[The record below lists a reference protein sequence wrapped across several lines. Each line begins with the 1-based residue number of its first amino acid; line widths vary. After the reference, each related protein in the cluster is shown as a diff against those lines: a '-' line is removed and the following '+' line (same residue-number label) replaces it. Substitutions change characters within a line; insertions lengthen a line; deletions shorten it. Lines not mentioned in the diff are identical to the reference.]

1 MGVRMLVLVLISIS
15 SLSGSV
21 DCKRPSVVNIG
32 AVFTY
37 NSTIG
42 RVAKVAIEAAVRDI
56 NANSS
61 VLGGTKLN
69 LIMEDSHCSVFIG
82 SIGAF
87 RLLNQGAVAII
98 GPQSSAIAHMISFVS
113 SGLQV
118 PLVSFAATDPTLSSL
133 QFPFFLRSTLSDSYQ
148 MTAIADLIC
157 FYQWRQ
163 VIAVYMDDDYG
174 RNGISFLDDELAK
187 KMSKVYKIALPV
199 GATQRNIS
207 DLLGKSKMLGP
218 RVYVIHVNPGSGLKI
233 LSTAYDLHMMTDRY
247 VWLATDW
254 LFATL
259 DSLDSSECRSL
270 SFLQGVIGL
279 RQHTQPS
286 DKKNDFLSGWKKIL
300 REGAATSELNVYGL
314 YAYDTVWTV
323 AYALNAFFSESNNIS
338 FSSNEHIQDMQR
350 STLQLGNL
358 RVFDGGKLLFNK
370 LLETK
375 FTGLTGPVQFDL
387 SDRNLMNGTYEIINV
402 DSSDFRTIGYWSN
415 YSHLSVLPPEA
426 FYAMPQNNF
435 SDTQQL
441 GSVTWPG
448 GKKEKPRGWEIAIR
462 EKPLKIGVPKR
473 ASYVEFV
480 TEMKDTHKMEGYCI
494 DVFYAAQKLI
504 PYEVAFEFV
513 PFGDGRS
520 NPNYYELV
528 KKVEENV
535 FDAAVGDIAI
545 VTNRTK
551 LVDFTQPYIATG
563 LVIVAPVK
571 STKFSA
577 WVFLKPFS
585 LQMWCVTGAFF
596 FLIGFVIWLLEH
608 RINNDFRGPPRQQ
621 LITIFLFSFSTLFK
635 TNQETLSTLGRFVMM
650 VWLFLLMVIT
660 SSYTA
665 SLTSILTVEQLSSPI
680 TGIDSLIASSMRIG
694 FQVGSFAESYLTESL
709 NIHQSRLVSL
719 KNPEEYERQLQLGPE
734 NGGVAA
740 IVDELPYVELF
751 LANQSDFGI
760 IGDMFTKNG
769 WGFAFQRDSP
779 LSVDMSTA
787 ILRLSENGELQEIH
801 DRWFCRGSCDKGS
814 NRGSEPNHLHLRSF
828 WGLFLICGAAT
839 VLAFLVFLLRTVH
852 QFIRYNRKQRASSL
866 VEQQSSSG
874 RSQAVYSFFDFID
887 EKEEAI
893 KNMFKQHENAQPQ

>member
-233 LSTAYDLHMMTDRY
+233 LSTAYDLHMMTDGY

-387 SDRNLMNGTYEIINV
+387 SDRNLMN
-402 DSSDFRTIGYWSN
+402 
-415 YSHLSVLPPEA
+415 A

-650 VWLFLLMVIT
+650 
-660 SSYTA
+660 
-665 SLTSILTVEQLSSPI
+665 LSSPI

-801 DRWFCRGSCDKGS
+801 DRWFCRGSCDKGR

-893 KNMFKQHENAQPQ
+893 ENMFKQHERAQPPVR